1 MLKWIKLLLL
11 FTLLAVAVFVGMKV
25 ATENSASL
33 SLMFF
38 GVQLAELSVG
48 LWMVIVLFV
57 GAIMGLLIS
66 LLPLF
71 FSRYSSINKDKKI
84 LKLEAELNKLRVSG
98 VKG

>member
-1 MLKWIKLLLL
+1 
-11 FTLLAVAVFVGMKV
+11 
-25 ATENSASL
+25 
-33 SLMFF
+33 
-38 GVQLAELSVG
+38 
-48 LWMVIVLFV
+48 MVIVLFV
-57 GAIMGLLIS
+57 GAIMGLLIC